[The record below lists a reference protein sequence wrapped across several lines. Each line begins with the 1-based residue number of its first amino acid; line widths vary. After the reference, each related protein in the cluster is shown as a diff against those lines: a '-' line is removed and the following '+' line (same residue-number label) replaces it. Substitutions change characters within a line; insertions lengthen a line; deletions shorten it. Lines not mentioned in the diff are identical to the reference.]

1 MIEWRLAVI
10 TLLAHYRRHPWQ
22 LLFLLLG
29 MVLGASLLVGVETIN
44 QEARARYAA
53 SEDQASRGEGWQIQ
67 PHQREGFLDQTLWIN
82 LRRSGID
89 ATPVL
94 DMRLVDSQDR
104 PLLVRGVDPL
114 AYVGQLGRPTGS
126 SEARA
131 WVDTRVA
138 ASYGWQDG
146 DNLRF
151 REDQTLGP
159 LQLIEDLGPWIHTD
173 IATLS
178 ELAQSGTRLSYLN
191 LPALSPSQ
199 LDTIRQA
206 LPQQARLMSQGEST
220 QFGQLSA
227 SFHLNLTALAMMAL
241 AVSLFLAFNALRFS
255 LTQRSALMAQ
265 LRSLGIGQ
273 PALVKAVISELVLVG
288 MIAIPI
294 SALAGSQFARAWMP
308 QVQMTLSSLYGFNGL
323 LSVENLL
330 LPLGLATVVIL
341 GAIAMV
347 LGSLMLDPRV
357 ALSLGFRSRQQRQQT
372 QSLGLLA
379 LGLVLLLVVTVGASL
394 VATTGM
400 ALTLC
405 GLLLLA
411 GAAMTPQWLQ
421 LCCRAVGRFRLRS
434 ALGQWALTDLDEQ
447 QRTTRVAMIAVM
459 LALAAAVGMRMVV
472 GSFELALEG
481 YLKQRISADLYVRT
495 GGDDHALW
503 QSRLSTLPGITTITP
518 FRHQRASIQGEAG
531 SIASLGDSAEH
542 YRHLPIKVADD
553 DWSSTLFDGGCLVN
567 ERTQLMA
574 DLSLGQQITIGDTGQ
589 PPFSCTLVGV
599 YYDYGNL
606 KAQAF
611 ISPLLM
617 QTALGEVPLAGY
629 SLSVSEATRQQVY
642 QSLLEWLSPAQIIQR
657 ERIRN
662 LATTMFHQTF
672 AVTTALNILTLL
684 VAAVGLFASLSS
696 VEHHRLGQLATLL
709 ALGITRRQ
717 LLLAQLA
724 QLGVI
729 ALFALILALP
739 LGMALGHLL
748 LDLVNRVAFGW
759 TMPVHYLMEDW
770 PSLLGSLLLA
780 LLLSALWPLWRLSKA
795 PVSQLMKGDS

>member
-1 MIEWRLAVI
+1 MIEWRLAVV

-53 SEDQASRGEGWQIQ
+53 SEAQASQGEGWQIQ
-67 PHQREGFLDQTLWIN
+67 PHQREGFLDQTLWVE
-82 LRRSGID
+82 LRRAGID
-89 ATPVL
+89 ATPIL
-94 DMRLVDSQDR
+94 DMRMVDAQDR

-114 AYVGQLGRPTGS
+114 AYVSQLGRPSGS
-126 SEARA
+126 TEARA

-138 ASYGWQDG
+138 ASFGWQNG
-146 DNLRF
+146 DSLVF
-151 REDQTLGP
+151 KEGHALGP
-159 LQLIEDLGPWIHTD
+159 LQLIDDLGPWIHTD

-178 ELAQSGTRLSYLN
+178 ELTQSDTRLSYLN
-191 LPALSPSQ
+191 LPALSETQ
-199 LDTIRQA
+199 LDAIRQS
-206 LPQQARLMSQGEST
+206 LPAQARLMSQGEST

-227 SFHLNLTALAMMAL
+227 SFHLNLTALALMAL

-255 LTQRSALMAQ
+255 LTQRSGLMAQ

-273 PALVKAVISELVLVG
+273 PALIKAVITELVLVG
-288 MIAIPI
+288 IVAIPI

-323 LSVENLL
+323 LSVQSLL
-330 LPLGLATVVIL
+330 LPLGLATLVIL

-347 LGSLMLDPRV
+347 LGSLLLDPRV

-379 LGLVLLLVVTVGASL
+379 LGLILLLLVAFGATQ

-400 ALTLC
+400 ALALC

-411 GAAMTPQWLQ
+411 GAAITPQWLQ
-421 LCCRAVGRFRLRS
+421 LCCRAIGGFRLKS

-503 QSRLSTLPGITTITP
+503 QSRLASLPGIETITP
-518 FRHQRASIQGEAG
+518 FRHQRADIGGEPG
-531 SIASLGDSAEH
+531 SIASLGDSAKH
-542 YRHLPIKVADD
+542 YRHLPIKVAAE
-553 DWSSTLFDGGCLVN
+553 DWSNKLFDDGCLVN

-574 DLSLGQQITIGDTGQ
+574 DLTLGQRISIGDTGQ
-589 PPFSCTLVGV
+589 TEFNCTLVGV

-611 ISPLLM
+611 ISPELM
-617 QTALGEVPLAGY
+617 QEKLGEVPLAGY
-629 SLSVSEATRQQVY
+629 SLEVSEATRQQVY

-696 VEHHRLGQLATLL
+696 VEHHRLSQLATLL
-709 ALGITRRQ
+709 ALGITRKQ

-759 TMPVHYLMEDW
+759 TMPVYYLMEDW

-795 PVSQLMKGDS
+795 PVSQLMKEGD

>member
-1 MIEWRLAVI
+1 MTEWRLAFV
-10 TLLAHYRRHPWQ
+10 TLLSHYRRHPWQ

-44 QEARARYAA
+44 QEARVRYAA
-53 SEDQASRGEGWQIQ
+53 SKAQASRGEGWQIQ
-67 PHQREGFLDQTLWIN
+67 PHQREGFLDQSLWVQ
-82 LRRSGID
+82 LRRSGIE

-94 DMRLVDSQDR
+94 DMRMVDAGDR

-126 SEARA
+126 TEARA

-138 ASYGWQDG
+138 ASHGWQQG
-146 DNLRF
+146 DSLAF
-151 REDQTLGP
+151 KGGQTLGP
-159 LQLIEDLGPWIHTD
+159 LQLIADLGPWIHTD

-191 LPALSPSQ
+191 LPALSEAQ
-199 LDTIRQA
+199 LDAIRRA
-206 LPQQARLMSQGEST
+206 LPEQARLIAQGEST

-227 SFHLNLTALAMMAL
+227 SFHLNLTALALMAL

-255 LTQRSALMAQ
+255 LTQRSELMAQ
-265 LRSLGIGQ
+265 LRSLGISQ
-273 PALVKAVISELVLVG
+273 SALVKAVISELLLVG
-288 MIAIPI
+288 LVAIPI

-323 LSVENLL
+323 LSVQSLL
-330 LPLGLATVVIL
+330 LPLGLATLVIL
-341 GAIAMV
+341 GAIVMV
-347 LGSLMLDPRV
+347 LGSLLLDPRV
-357 ALSLGFRSRQQRQQT
+357 AISLGFRSRQQRQQT
-372 QSLGLLA
+372 QSLGLMA
-379 LGLVLLLVVTVGASL
+379 LGLMLLLLVAVGATQ
-394 VATTGM
+394 VTTTGM
-400 ALTLC
+400 ALALC
-405 GLLLLA
+405 GLLLVA
-411 GAAMTPQWLQ
+411 GAALTPQWLQ
-421 LCCRAVGRFRLRS
+421 LCCRAMVRFRLKS
-434 ALGQWALTDLDEQ
+434 ALGEWALTDLDQQ

-481 YLKQRISADLYVRT
+481 YLKQRISADLYLRT
-495 GGDDHALW
+495 GGDDDALW
-503 QSRLSTLPGITTITP
+503 MSRLSALPGIDTVTP
-518 FRHQRASIQGEAG
+518 FRHQRARIGGQPG

-542 YRHLPIKVADD
+542 YLHLPIKVASD
-553 DWSSTLFDGGCLVN
+553 DWNRKLFDGGCLIN

-574 DLSLGQQITIGDTGQ
+574 ELSLGQTIPIEDTGQ
-589 PPFSCTLVGV
+589 PAFDCTLVGV

-606 KAQAF
+606 RAQAF
-611 ISPLLM
+611 ISPQLM
-617 QTALGEVPLAGY
+617 QARLGEVPLAGY
-629 SLSVSEATRQQVY
+629 SLEVGEGQRQQVY
-642 QSLLEWLSPAQIIQR
+642 HSLLEWLSPAQLIQR

-672 AVTTALNILTLL
+672 AVTTALNLLTLM

-696 VEHHRLGQLATLL
+696 VEHHRLSQLATLL

-770 PSLLGSLLLA
+770 PALLGSLLLA
-780 LLLSALWPLWRLSKA
+780 LLLAALWPLWRLSKA
-795 PVSQLMKGDS
+795 PVSQLMKGGE